1 MKSIEES
8 FEALASEMAQP
19 PSASKSAV
27 RREASPAPEPVREDA
42 DSARQQDEPGPEPE
56 PEHPEE
62 TPAQA
67 EPEDVREGPINPR
80 LVCLLQPRSADA
92 EDYYRL
98 RYKIETRRRSDAALV
113 VGVTSASEGEGKTL
127 TAINLAGALAKDT
140 GTQVLLLD
148 LDLRHRPAGGV
159 SEYLGM
165 RAQDGEGA
173 VDWIRETEYG
183 YEQFVHYLHPYNL
196 HVMTAGSEPELPYE
210 LLKSTRLDQLIRR
223 ARRDY
228 DFVVIDTPQIL
239 RLPDTELIARVV
251 DGFVVVVKANVTKQE
266 RLEEALNLMRPDKV
280 FGMVFNA
287 DTEKR

>member
-1 MKSIEES
+1 MERIKQALEIARQEREKQSG
-8 FEALASEMAQP
+8 EAKTAQTP
-19 PSASKSAV
+19 RQPATGSGSSQAAKSAAADKAP
-27 RREASPAPEPVREDA
+27 REIVYTQTRTLELNPAHLEHHRVVSGSEATEDDAYKLLRTQVLQRMRVNNWQTLAITSPN
-42 DSARQQDEPGPEPE
+42 
-56 PEHPEE
+56 
-62 TPAQA
+62 
-67 EPEDVREGPINPR
+67 EG
-80 LVCLLQPRSADA
+80 A
-92 EDYYRL
+92 
-98 RYKIETRRRSDAALV
+98 
-113 VGVTSASEGEGKTL
+113 GKTL